1 MSALIEEFKKEH
13 SEIVDAF
20 KEVKEL
26 GVLTKE
32 GQAKFMSLAADV
44 LKHLRSEDGQLYP
57 ALRKASEHNKTL
69 KGLLSIFINGS
80 GSLHEDMQKFI
91 TKYSKGVIDSDF
103 QREYERLFETLN
115 IRIVYEENILYGEY
129 EKIDQ

>member
-1 MSALIEEFKKEH
+1 MCLNIF
-13 SEIVDAF
+13 
-20 KEVKEL
+20 
-26 GVLTKE
+26 GVRT
-32 GQAKFMSLAADV
+32 
-44 LKHLRSEDGQLYP
+44 GQLYP

-69 KGLLSIFINGS
+69 KGLLGILINGL

-103 QREYERLFETLN
+103 QREYERLFEALN
-115 IRIVYEENILYGEY
+115 VRIVCEENILYDEY